1 MTKKKIE
8 KETAKL
14 ERKKDKIEIY
24 ASKIVKEFGGKVLV
38 EKMSTYY
45 NINGR
50 ILRISN
56 HIGQNSSGHLSIIIP
71 SYDSS
76 KKSECNYIMHAHQ
89 TGEISI
95 MNYED
100 VKEMIRCYGKMS
112 SIVSNPYQA
121 NFEFQFEVRDKFDA
135 KLAES
140 KLQTEMDRLR
150 TIEKKYE
157 KLLEKT
163 NEKDSDK
170 TTHYDSMTPD
180 ELFGVPIRY
189 FTDGQMNMFRCTAR
203 TALKTAI
210 NKNKLPEDKEK
221 LKVLESIIK

>member
-24 ASKIVKEFGGKVLV
+24 ATKIVNEYGGKILV
-38 EKMSTYY
+38 EKLSTYY

-71 SYDSS
+71 NYDSS
-76 KKSECNYIMHAHQ
+76 KKTESNYIIHAHQ

-100 VKEMIRCYGKMS
+100 VKEMVRCYGKMA

-121 NFEFQFEVRDKFDA
+121 NFEFQFEVRDQFDA

-140 KLQTEMDRLR
+140 ELQKEIDRLR
-150 TIEKKYE
+150 IVEKKYE
-157 KLLEKT
+157 RLLKKT
-163 NEKDSDK
+163 NEKDTDK
-170 TTHYDSMTPD
+170 TNYFDSMNPV

-189 FTDGQMNMFRCTAR
+189 FTDGQMNMFKCTAK
-203 TALKTAI
+203 TALRSAI
-210 NKNKLPEDKEK
+210 NKNKLPEDKER
-221 LKVLESIIK
+221 LKVLESTMK